1 MKTRLFIFSLI
12 SLLLVLGG
20 CSSNMVLPQATGWVY
35 EVVVVMDQ
43 KVWDGEGGAALTAE
57 LESDIPGLPQP
68 EAALK
73 LTKVTP
79 EVFDGMLRYAKNI
92 MRVNVNPASYTK
104 VSLRYETNAWAQ
116 NQVVLTLNAPDQ
128 ASIVQYLNEK
138 KGVLVEF
145 FTKAEMDRVF
155 TTLEKTYSSLVM
167 EKVQAKF
174 DVKLNVPAEMTFY
187 KDTTDFFWTSNNAN
201 TGRVDFIV
209 YSFPYVDP
217 ETFTVNYLVNKRDS
231 VLREHIPGS
240 FPNSYLATELRWG
253 LDYQPITHLGKYGG
267 VMRGLWKTVGDM
279 MGGPFVSLTRVDE
292 VNNKIIVAE
301 CFVFAP
307 EMEKRNLIRR
317 GEACLYTLRLPG
329 EFDIPVS
336 ESLTS
341 KGKDLLNNK
350 VDGE

>member
-1 MKTRLFIFSLI
+1 MKTRLFIFSLL
-12 SLLLVLGG
+12 SLLIVLGG
-20 CSSNMVLPQATGWVY
+20 CTSSFVMPQATGWVY
-35 EVVVVMDQ
+35 EVVVVADQ
-43 KVWDGEGGAALTAE
+43 KVWDGEAGEALIAE
-57 LESDIPGLPQP
+57 MEADIPGLPQP
-68 EAALK
+68 EEALK

-92 MRVNVNPASYTK
+92 VQVKVDPNSYTK
-104 VSLRYETNAWAQ
+104 VSLRHEINLWAQ
-116 NQVVLTLNAPDQ
+116 NQVMLTITAPDQ
-128 ASIVQYLNEK
+128 ASVVQYLK
-138 KGVLVEF
+138 DRQGVVVEF

-174 DVKLNVPAEMTFY
+174 DVRLNVPAEMTFY
-187 KDTTDFFWTSNNAN
+187 KDTTDFFWVSNNAN

-217 ETFTVNYLVNKRDS
+217 QTFTVNYLVNKRDS
-231 VLREHIPGS
+231 VLRENLPGS

-253 LDYQPITHLGKYGG
+253 VDYKPMTHLGKYGG

-279 MGGPFVSLTRVDE
+279 MGGPFVSLTKVDE
-292 VNNKIIVAE
+292 VNNKIIVVE
-301 CFVFAP
+301 SFVFAP
-307 EMEKRNLIRR
+307 EMEKRNLMRR

-336 ESLTS
+336 ESFTS
-341 KGKDLLNNK
+341 KGKDQLNN
-350 VDGE
+350 

>member
-1 MKTRLFIFSLI
+1 MKTRLFVFSIF
-12 SLLLVLGG
+12 SLLLVLSS

-35 EVVVVMDQ
+35 EVVVVADQ
-43 KVWDGEGGAALTAE
+43 KVWDGEAGEALIAE
-57 LESDIPGLPQP
+57 LEADIPGLPQP

-79 EVFDGMLRYAKNI
+79 DVFDGLLRYAKNI
-92 MRVNVNPASYTK
+92 IQVKVDPTSYTK
-104 VSLRYETNAWAQ
+104 VSLRHETNLWAQ
-116 NQVVLTLNAPDQ
+116 NQVMLTLSAPDQ
-128 ASIVQYLNEK
+128 ASVVQYLK
-138 KGVLVEF
+138 DRQGVIVDF

-167 EKVQAKF
+167 EKVQTKF
-174 DVKLNVPAEMTFY
+174 DIRLNVPAEMTFY

-217 ETFTVNYLVNKRDS
+217 QTFTVNYLINKRDS
-231 VLREHIPGS
+231 VLRENLPGS
-240 FPNSYLATELRWG
+240 FPNSYLATELRFG
-253 LDYQPITHLGKYGG
+253 IDYQPMTHLGKYGG

-292 VNNKIIVAE
+292 VNNKIVVVE
-301 CFVFAP
+301 SFVFAP
-307 EMEKRNLIRR
+307 EMEKRNLMRR

-341 KGKDLLNNK
+341 KGKDLLK
-350 VDGE
+350 KEVDGE